1 MVSCKQC
8 NTLNS
13 IDSTFCKKCG
23 TTLSPDDIAEA
34 SDKLT
39 AMIADGN
46 KLFADGRTDEAMM
59 VAETAVANNPTS
71 AAAISLKGM
80 CHERKGQVAEALECF
95 ERVIQL
101 NPDSMLDKLKVND
114 LRNMMVAQ
122 KLEAPKSDRRM
133 PIVAA
138 FAATVLVIA
147 GGALIAKAANKPT
160 TQNPNLVASNTQQPD
175 NTMRFGD
182 VMGAANTGQQ
192 QQQTQTQQTN
202 PNANYNQ
209 QQMQDDGL
217 GPRVDT
223 RPQMNLPNYGDRRLP
238 RPEEGANGFPN
249 TEIRPVNPGP
259 PPSGAI
265 GQGNGG
271 GILPKPNTN
280 NGGGG
285 SVDPDPGEMQTKQDP
300 PKTDPQES
308 PGIIE
313 INFSKGGGNNGSQR
327 NGNNAATPN
336 GRESLIQAARSQY
349 LSGNYQGAANSY
361 ERALRAGADQAST
374 NQRLGQCYERM
385 GKNNDAI
392 AAYQRAANAIET
404 AMSSGNGDKAS
415 LQRTLDSC
423 RQAIK
428 VLGG

>member
-8 NTLNS
+8 STLNS

-23 TTLSPDDIAEA
+23 TTLSPEDIAEA

-122 KLEAPKSDRRM
+122 KLEAPKPDRRM

-160 TQNPNLVASNTQQPD
+160 TDNPNLVAMNTQNPN
-175 NTMRFGD
+175 NTTRFGD
-182 VMGAANTGQQ
+182 LMGAANTGQQ
-192 QQQTQTQQTN
+192 QQQQQTQQTD
-202 PNANYNQ
+202 PNVNNQ
-209 QQMQDDGL
+209 QQQMPDDGL
-217 GPRVDT
+217 GPRVQNSGDN
-223 RPQMNLPNYGDRRLP
+223 RSQMNLPSYSGRGQLP
-238 RPEEGANGFPN
+238 RPEEGSSGLYGNVGV
-249 TEIRPVNPGP
+249 RPVNPGP
-259 PPSGAI
+259 PP
-265 GQGNGG
+265 QGNEGSG
-271 GILPKPNTN
+271 NATKPNIG
-280 NGGGG
+280 NG
-285 SVDPDPGEMQTKQDP
+285 VDPDPGEMQTTKQDP
-300 PKTDPQES
+300 PKTDNQES

-313 INFSKGGGNNGSQR
+313 INMSKGGGSNGSQR
-327 NGNNAATPN
+327 NGANAATPN
-336 GRESLIQAARSQY
+336 GREALIQAARSQF
-349 LSGNYQGAANSY
+349 LSGNYAGAANTY
-361 ERALRAGADQAST
+361 ERALRSGADQAST

-385 GKNNDAI
+385 GRNNDAI
-392 AAYQRAANAIET
+392 AAYQRAANAFEAAIG
-404 AMSSGNGDKAS
+404 SGGGDKS
-415 LQRTLDSC
+415 GLQRALDSC